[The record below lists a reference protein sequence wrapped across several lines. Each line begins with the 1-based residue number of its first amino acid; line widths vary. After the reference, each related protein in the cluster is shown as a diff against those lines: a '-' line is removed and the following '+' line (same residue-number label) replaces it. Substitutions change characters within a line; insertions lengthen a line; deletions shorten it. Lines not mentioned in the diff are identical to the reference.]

1 MLGEI
6 LGQMAQA
13 VPGYVEGRQQ
23 AIKDNWQDLS
33 NYNQVR
39 AGQMNNALFQATMP
53 YRWQDVVNNTQKNY
67 YSILAAGRANALNF
81 ADTAAAMA
89 IRTAQAPYVA
99 PTAEQQ
105 ASNAEEAARNVP
117 FQRAM
122 QMQLQ
127 ALRIA
132 HPEYYGSSSYSPWDM
147 YNAFPGIGYNYGSP
161 SVYGPS
167 NFSY

>member
-1 MLGEI
+1 MLNEL
-6 LGQMAQA
+6 LGGVLQLT
-13 VPGYVEGRQQ
+13 PGYMEGRQQ

-67 YSILAAGRANALNF
+67 YSTLMAGRANVQDF
-81 ADTAAAMA
+81 ANTGLSMA
-89 IRTAQAPYVA
+89 IKTAQAPEVA
-99 PTAEQQ
+99 TTAAQQ
-105 ASNAEEAARNVP
+105 AVNASEAARNVP

-127 ALRIA
+127 ALRIS
-132 HPEYYGSSSYSPWDM
+132 HPEYYGSSYYSPLDM
-147 YNAFPGIGYNYGSP
+147 YNAFPGIGYNYGIPSGYSP
-161 SVYGPS
+161 SNLY
-167 NFSY
+167 